1 MDIQALAQ
9 DQLRALHEFS
19 GQEGSRIGMGVYDGD
34 TNQDLRLMLR
44 DSSRLVQLFN
54 MSIVLSQIANIPY

>member
-19 GQEGSRIGMGVYDGD
+19 GQEGSKIGMGVYDGD

-44 DSSRLVQLFN
+44 DSARLVWL
-54 MSIVLSQIANIPY
+54 SIWALSYP